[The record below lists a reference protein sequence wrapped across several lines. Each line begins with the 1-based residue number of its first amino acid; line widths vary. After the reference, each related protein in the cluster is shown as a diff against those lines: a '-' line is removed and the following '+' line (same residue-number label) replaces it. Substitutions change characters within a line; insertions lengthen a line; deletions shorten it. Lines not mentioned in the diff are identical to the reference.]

1 MKTATFETIVGA
13 AIIAVAIAFFSYA
26 YKTAGLGDG
35 ARGGYHISA
44 EFDNVDGVAVGS
56 DVRVAG
62 VKVGTVVGQ
71 SLNPSSYQA
80 RIDMVIQPNLQLS
93 DDTSAKITAE
103 GLLGAKFVAL
113 EPGGS
118 DVKVAEGGVL
128 SYTQGAIDIWS
139 IISQAMFSK
148 SGAKPADAPKQ

>member
-1 MKTATFETIVGA
+1 MKSTTLETIVGA
-13 AIIAVAIAFFSYA
+13 AIIAAAIAFFTFA
-26 YKTAGLGDG
+26 YSVSGKGGAG
-35 ARGGYHISA
+35 GGYHISA
-44 EFDNVDGVAVGS
+44 EFDNVDGVSIGS

-62 VKVGTVVGQ
+62 IKVGTVVGQ
-71 SLNPSSYQA
+71 GLNSKSYQA
-80 RIDMVIQPNLQLS
+80 RIDMEIQNNIELS

-103 GLLGAKFVAL
+103 GLLGSKFVAL

-118 DVKVAEGGVL
+118 ETKIAEGGEL

-139 IISQAMFSK
+139 IISQAMFTK